1 MAYSYTNKLGVT
13 YYLHKTKVTFRRNL
27 IQKIVY
33 YFARNANEKTIEE
46 IPAEYL
52 VVERSY
58 NCLPVLKRK
67 DKDLMD
73 RIKSFTQG
81 SQ

>member
-33 YFARNANEKTIEE
+33 YFARNAGEKVVDEL
-46 IPAEYL
+46 PKEYL

-58 NCLPVLKRK
+58 NSLPVLKR
-67 DKDLMD
+67 KDLMD
-73 RIKSFTQG
+73 RIKSF
-81 SQ
+81 SQESQ